1 MNEYKDNK
9 EDIKKLIIMLLE
21 NNYRVDSVNDI
32 RDLINEITEKVSF
45 NGRNR
50 IGKVDM
56 REIKINYNLL
66 ISAASLLIL

>member
-45 NGRNR
+45 NGRNK

-56 REIKINYNLL
+56 REVKINYNLL

>member
-1 MNEYKDNK
+1 MNEYKDNR

-32 RDLINEITEKVSF
+32 KDLISEITEKVSF
-45 NGRNR
+45 NGRNK

-56 REIKINYNLL
+56 REIKMNYDLL

>member
-56 REIKINYNLL
+56 REIKMNYNLL

>member
-45 NGRNR
+45 NGRNK

-56 REIKINYNLL
+56 REVKMNYNLL